1 METQSLLEKAN
12 KWLKEWKY
20 DLSFINTN
28 TLLEAFMEGYRSK
41 DDFRKEKASRAYDIG
56 IDWVI
61 EYNEKYSGTFFT
73 TRCVLSAYTAGLT
86 LNI

>member
-1 METQSLLEKAN
+1 METQSQLEKAN
-12 KWLKEWKY
+12 KWLKEWKH

-41 DDFRKEKASRAYDIG
+41 DDFQKEKASRVYDIG

-61 EYNEKYSGTFFT
+61 EYNEKYPGTFFT
-73 TRCVLSAYTAGLT
+73 IRCVLSAYIAGLT